1 MWQAIV
7 VALIV
12 VVAGAYTAWALL
24 PAGVVISAMFVLTM
38 ARLRVAQG
46 IGAWGRRP
54 GRAAWLGRASAA
66 LERAAR
72 ARLGG
77 CSDCGAVQ
85 AKPKSPSPRQPPAE

>member
-7 VALIV
+7 VGLIV
-12 VVAGAYTAWALL
+12 VVAGAYTVWALL
-24 PAGVVISAMFVLTM
+24 PAT

-54 GRAAWLGRASAA
+54 GRAAWLGRTSAA
-66 LERAAR
+66 VERAAR